1 MRKLFIAIT
10 CAILAACSA
19 DESGDNSHNAKNR
32 IATHHV
38 HYTCKTIPVEGGWG
52 YEIYADEQVYV
63 RQEHIPAISG
73 IHPFASEEDAWKVGD
88 MAIQK
93 IVQGIVPPT
102 VSIEEM
108 ITIGITLPPQN

>member
-1 MRKLFIAIT
+1 MHKLFIVIT
-10 CAILAACSA
+10 CMLLAACSA
-19 DESGDNSHNAKNR
+19 DESADTQHSAKHR
-32 IATHHV
+32 VTTQHV
-38 HYTCKTIPVEGGWG
+38 QYECKTIRVEGGWG
-52 YEIYADEQVYV
+52 YEIYADENVYV

-93 IVQGIVPPT
+93 IVQGVVPPT